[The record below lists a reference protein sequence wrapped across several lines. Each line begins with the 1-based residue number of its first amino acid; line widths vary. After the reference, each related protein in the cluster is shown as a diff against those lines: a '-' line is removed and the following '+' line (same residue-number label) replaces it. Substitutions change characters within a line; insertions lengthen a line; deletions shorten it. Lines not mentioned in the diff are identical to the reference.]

1 MTTALEPGLTTYRW
15 SSNDPADRFP
25 VEDPATGEVIT
36 LVQGGGA
43 AQVNAAVE
51 AAHRAFQTD
60 WRWRPP
66 AERAALLLKAA
77 DVLAEHA
84 DELALLESRENG
96 KPVADARSNDINFLT
111 FIFRFFGSLVD
122 KLPTDFYDKG
132 AIYTSTFLEPVGVV
146 GEIIPFNWPPIHAG
160 GKMAPAL
167 AAGNAVVLKASEQDP
182 LTVMR
187 IVELLNTVLPEDVL
201 HAVPGTGSKVGQP
214 LAAHPLV
221 RAMTFT
227 GSTGAG
233 AAVAGTTA
241 KNITPALLELGGKNA
256 MIVFDDA
263 DFDRA
268 VQDATEGGFYNKGEA
283 CTATSRI
290 LVQDGIYDRFV
301 EQLAAAVRK
310 LKVGR
315 GTNPAV
321 HVGPVVSRLQQK
333 RVLNYIQIGIDEGAT
348 LTAQAPIP
356 DDPELANGCW
366 VAPTLFTDVTRE
378 MRIATEEI
386 FGPVVA
392 VIRFSDEDE
401 AVAIANESEYGLTSA
416 IYTADSTRGFRVA
429 RRIEVGMVFINN
441 YFRGT
446 GGTPFGG
453 TKHSGYG
460 REHAIETLR
469 EYSYTKIV
477 RFPSG
482 LGTIPAWRALDDI
495 FGKAKKR
502 PSPEASRQSIERQ

>member
-1 MTTALEPGLTTYRW
+1 M
-15 SSNDPADRFP
+15 
-25 VEDPATGEVIT
+25 
-36 LVQGGGA
+36 
-43 AQVNAAVE
+43 
-51 AAHRAFQTD
+51 
-60 WRWRPP
+60 
-66 AERAALLLKAA
+66 
-77 DVLAEHA
+77 
-84 DELALLESRENG
+84 
-96 KPVADARSNDINFLT
+96 
-111 FIFRFFGSLVD
+111 
-122 KLPTDFYDKG
+122 
-132 AIYTSTFLEPVGVV
+132 
-146 GEIIPFNWPPIHAG
+146 
-160 GKMAPAL
+160 
-167 AAGNAVVLKASEQDP
+167 
-182 LTVMR
+182 
-187 IVELLNTVLPEDVL
+187 
-201 HAVPGTGSKVGQP
+201 
-214 LAAHPLV
+214 
-221 RAMTFT
+221 
-227 GSTGAG
+227 
-233 AAVAGTTA
+233 
-241 KNITPALLELGGKNA
+241 
-256 MIVFDDA
+256 FDDA

-446 GGTPFGG
+446 GGHAVRRDQAFRLRARACDRHAARVQLHQDRPFPVGP
-453 TKHSGYG
+453 
-460 REHAIETLR
+460 RDD
-469 EYSYTKIV
+469 
-477 RFPSG
+477 PG
-482 LGTIPAWRALDDI
+482 LACARRHL
-495 FGKAKKR
+495 
-502 PSPEASRQSIERQ
+502 RQSKEAAAS

>member
-1 MTTALEPGLTTYRW
+1 MTTALEPELSAFRW

-36 LVQGGGA
+36 LVQGGGTA
-43 AQVNAAVE
+43 EVDAAVE
-51 AAHRAFQTD
+51 AAHRAFQAD

-66 AERAALLLKAA
+66 AERAALLLEAA

-96 KPVADARSNDINFLT
+96 KPVQDARVNDINFLI

-132 AIYTSTFLEPVGVV
+132 AVYTSTYLEPVGVV

-167 AAGNAVVLKASEQDP
+167 AAGNTVVLKPSEQDP

-187 IVELLNTVLPEDVL
+187 IVELLNTVLPDDVL

-221 RAMTFT
+221 RTVTFT

-233 AAVAGTTA
+233 AAVAGTAA

-268 VQDATEGGFYNKGEA
+268 VKDAAEGGFYNKGEA

-301 EQLAAAVRK
+301 ERLAAAVTK

-321 HVGPVVSRLQQK
+321 HVGPVVSRHQQE
-333 RVLNYIQIGIDEGAT
+333 RVLSYIQIGIDEGAT
-348 LTAQAPIP
+348 LAAQAPIP
-356 DDPELANGCW
+356 EDPELANGFW

-392 VIRFSDEDE
+392 VARFSDEDE

-416 IYTADSTRGFRVA
+416 IYTADSARGFRMA

-495 FGKAKKR
+495 FEETAR
-502 PSPEASRQSIERQ
+502 P

>member
-1 MTTALEPGLTTYRW
+1 MTTTTLPEVSTFRW
-15 SSNDPADRFP
+15 SSNDPADRFA
-25 VEDPATGEVIT
+25 VEDPATGEVIAV
-36 LVQGGGA
+36 VQGGGTA
-43 AQVNAAVE
+43 EVDAAVE
-51 AAHRAFQTD
+51 AAHRAFEAD
-60 WRWRPP
+60 WRWRTP
-66 AERAALLLKAA
+66 AERAALLLRAA
-77 DVLAEHA
+77 DVLEAHA
-84 DELALLESRENG
+84 DELALLLSRENG
-96 KPVADARSNDINFLT
+96 KPLPDARQNDVNFLV

-132 AIYTSTFLEPVGVV
+132 AIYTSTYLEPVGVV

-160 GKMAPAL
+160 GKIAPAL
-167 AAGNAVVLKASEQDP
+167 AAGNTVVLKPSEQDP

-187 IVELLNTVLPEDVL
+187 IVELLNTVLPEGVL

-221 RAMTFT
+221 RTVTFT
-227 GSTGAG
+227 GSTAAG
-233 AAVAGTTA
+233 AAVAGTAA
-241 KNITPALLELGGKNA
+241 KNITPALLELGGKDA

-263 DFDRA
+263 DFDRVVKDA
-268 VQDATEGGFYNKGEA
+268 VEGGFYNKGEA

-301 EQLAAAVRK
+301 EGLAAAVRR

-315 GTNPAV
+315 GTDPGV
-321 HVGPVVSRLQQK
+321 HVGPVVSRHQQE
-333 RVLNYIQIGIDEGAT
+333 RVLNYIQVGIDEGAT
-348 LTAQAPIP
+348 LAAQASLP
-356 DDPELANGCW
+356 DAPELANGFW
-366 VAPTLFTDVTRE
+366 VAPTLFTDVTRG
-378 MRIATEEI
+378 MRVATEEI
-386 FGPVVA
+386 FGPVVT
-392 VIRFSDEDE
+392 VTRFSDEDE
-401 AVAIANESEYGLTSA
+401 AVAITNESEYGLTSA
-416 IYTADSTRGFRVA
+416 VYTADVTRGFRVA
-429 RRIEVGMVFINN
+429 RRIDVGMVFINN

-495 FGKAKKR
+495 FEEPGR
-502 PSPEASRQSIERQ
+502 P

>member
-1 MTTALEPGLTTYRW
+1 MTTTLAPELTTSRW
-15 SSNDPADRFP
+15 SSTDPEDRFS

-36 LVQGGGA
+36 IVQGGGPA
-43 AQVNAAVE
+43 EVNAAVE
-51 AAHRAFQTD
+51 AAHHAFEAD
-60 WRWRPP
+60 WRWRTP
-66 AERAALLLKAA
+66 AERAAFLLKGA
-77 DVLAEHA
+77 DVLEAHA

-96 KPVADARSNDINFLT
+96 KPVQDARSNDITFLT
-111 FIFRFFGSLVD
+111 FIFRFYGSLVD

-132 AIYTSTFLEPVGVV
+132 AIYTSTYQEPVGVI

-160 GKMAPAL
+160 GKIAPAL
-167 AAGNAVVLKASEQDP
+167 AAGNTVVLKPSEQDP

-187 IVELLNTVLPEDVL
+187 IIELLNTVLPEDVL
-201 HAVPGTGSKVGQP
+201 HALPGAGSKVGQP

-221 RAMTFT
+221 RRMTFT

-233 AAVAGTTA
+233 AAVASAAA
-241 KNITPALLELGGKNA
+241 KNITPALMELGGKDA
-256 MIVFDDA
+256 MVVFDDA

-268 VQDATEGGFYNKGEA
+268 LMDAVEGGYYNKGEA

-290 LVQDGIYDRFV
+290 LVQEGIYDRFV
-301 EQLAAAVRK
+301 ERLAAAVVK

-315 GTNPAV
+315 GTDPAV
-321 HVGPVVSRLQQK
+321 HVGPVVSRHQQE
-333 RVLNYIQIGIDEGAT
+333 RVLNYIQVGIDEGAT
-348 LTAQAPIP
+348 LTAQAPLP
-356 DDPELANGCW
+356 KDPELANGFW
-366 VAPTLFTDVTRE
+366 VAPTLFTDVTRG
-378 MRIATEEI
+378 MRIVTEEI
-386 FGPVVA
+386 FGPVVT
-392 VIRFSDEDE
+392 VTRFSDEDE
-401 AVAIANESEYGLTSA
+401 AVAIVNESEYGLTSA
-416 IYTADSTRGFRVA
+416 IYTADTTRGFRVA
-429 RRIEVGMVFINN
+429 RRIDVGMVFINN

-482 LGTIPAWRALDDI
+482 LGTIPSWRALDDI
-495 FGKAKKR
+495 FEQPGR
-502 PSPEASRQSIERQ
+502 H

>member
-1 MTTALEPGLTTYRW
+1 MTTTLPTGPSTYRW
-15 SSNDPADRFP
+15 SSNDPADRFT
-25 VEDPATGEVIT
+25 VQDPATGE
-36 LVQGGGA
+36 LLAAVQGGGA
-43 AQVNAAVE
+43 AEVNAAVE
-51 AAHRAFQTD
+51 AAHRAFEGD
-60 WRWRPP
+60 WRWRTS
-66 AERAALLLKAA
+66 AERGALLLQCA
-77 DVLAEHA
+77 DLLEAHA

-96 KPVADARSNDINFLT
+96 KPVQDARLHDIGFLT
-111 FIFRFFGSLVD
+111 YIFRFFGSLVD

-132 AIYTSTFLEPVGVV
+132 AVYTSTYLEPVGVV

-167 AAGNAVVLKASEQDP
+167 AAGNTVVLKPSEQDP

-214 LAAHPLV
+214 LTAHPLV
-221 RAMTFT
+221 RTVTFT

-233 AAVAGTTA
+233 AAVAGTAA

-268 VQDATEGGFYNKGEA
+268 VKDAAEGGFYNKGEA

-290 LVQDGIYDRFV
+290 LVQDGLYDRFV
-301 EQLAAAVRK
+301 GQLTAAVTK

-315 GTNPAV
+315 GTDPAV
-321 HVGPVVSRLQQK
+321 HVGPVVSRLQQE

-348 LTAQAPIP
+348 LAAQAPIP
-356 DDPELANGCW
+356 EDPELANGFW
-366 VAPTLFTDVTRE
+366 VAPTMFTDVTRE

-392 VIRFSDEDE
+392 VMRFSDEDE

-416 IYTADSTRGFRVA
+416 IYTADSARGFRMA
-429 RRIEVGMVFINN
+429 RRIEAGMVFLNN

-460 REHAIETLR
+460 REHAIQTLR

-495 FGKAKKR
+495 FEKAGHPQ
-502 PSPEASRQSIERQ
+502 PSTH

>member
-1 MTTALEPGLTTYRW
+1 MTTALEPGLSTYRW
-15 SSNDPADRFP
+15 SSHDPADRFP

-36 LVQGGGA
+36 FVQGGGA
-43 AQVNAAVE
+43 AQVDAAVG
-51 AAHRAFQTD
+51 AAHRAFQAD

-66 AERAALLLKAA
+66 AERAAFLLRGA
-77 DVLAEHA
+77 DVLEAHA

-96 KPVADARSNDINFLT
+96 KPVADARLNDISFLT

-132 AIYTSTFLEPVGVV
+132 AVYTSTYLEPVGV
-146 GEIIPFNWPPIHAG
+146 
-160 GKMAPAL
+160 
-167 AAGNAVVLKASEQDP
+167 AGNTVVLKPSEQDP

-221 RAMTFT
+221 RTVTFT

-233 AAVAGTTA
+233 AAVAGTAA

-268 VQDATEGGFYNKGEA
+268 VRDAAEGGFYNKGEA

-301 EQLAAAVRK
+301 AQLAAAVRK

-315 GTNPAV
+315 GTDPAV
-321 HVGPVVSRLQQK
+321 HVGPVVSRLQQD
-333 RVLNYIQIGIDEGAT
+333 RVLSYLQVGTDEGAT
-348 LTAQAPIP
+348 LAAQAPLP
-356 DDPELANGCW
+356 GDPELANGFW

-392 VIRFSDEDE
+392 VMRFSDEDE
-401 AVAIANESEYGLTSA
+401 AVAIANEAEYGLTTA
-416 IYTADSTRGFRVA
+416 IYTADSARGFRLA
-429 RRIEVGMVFINN
+429 RRIEVGMAFINN
-441 YFRGT
+441 YFRST

-460 REHAIETLR
+460 REHAIGTLR
-469 EYSYTKIV
+469 EYTYTKIV

-495 FGKAKKR
+495 FEKPDR
-502 PSPEASRQSIERQ
+502 P

>member
-1 MTTALEPGLTTYRW
+1 MTTTTATELSTFRW
-15 SSNDPADRFP
+15 SSTDPTDRFA
-25 VEDPATGEVIT
+25 VEDPATGDVIT
-36 LVQGGGA
+36 VVQGGGA
-43 AQVNAAVE
+43 AEVNAAVE
-51 AAHRAFQTD
+51 AAHRAFEKD
-60 WRWRPP
+60 WRWRTL
-66 AERAALLLKAA
+66 AERAAFLLQGA
-77 DVLAEHA
+77 DVLEAHA
-84 DELALLESRENG
+84 DELALLLSRENG
-96 KPVADARSNDINFLT
+96 KPVQDGRVNDINFLT

-132 AIYTSTFLEPVGVV
+132 AVYTSTYQEPVGVV

-167 AAGNAVVLKASEQDP
+167 AAGNTVVLKPSEQDP

-221 RAMTFT
+221 RTVTFT
-227 GSTGAG
+227 GSTRAG
-233 AAVAGTTA
+233 AAVAGTA
-241 KNITPALLELGGKNA
+241 AQNVTPALLELGGKDA

-263 DFDRA
+263 DLDRA
-268 VQDATEGGFYNKGEA
+268 LRDAVEGGFYNKGEA

-301 EQLAAAVRK
+301 ERLVAAVRK

-315 GTNPAV
+315 GTDPAV
-321 HVGPVVSRLQQK
+321 HVGPVVSRVQRE
-333 RVLNYIQIGIDEGAT
+333 RVLNYIQIGLDEGAT
-348 LTAQAPIP
+348 LAAQAPLP
-356 DDPELANGCW
+356 DDPELANGFW
-366 VAPTLFTDVTRE
+366 VAPTLFTDVRRD

-386 FGPVVA
+386 FGPVVS
-392 VIRFSDEDE
+392 VTRFSDEDE
-401 AVAIANESEYGLTSA
+401 AVAITNESEYGLTSA
-416 IYTADSTRGFRVA
+416 VYTADAPRGFRVA
-429 RRIEVGMVFINN
+429 RRIDVGMVFINN

-460 REHAIETLR
+460 REHAIATLR
-469 EYSYTKIV
+469 EYTYTKIV

-482 LGTIPAWRALDDI
+482 IGTIPAWRALGDVFD
-495 FGKAKKR
+495 
-502 PSPEASRQSIERQ
+502 ETESRSHVARS

>member
-1 MTTALEPGLTTYRW
+1 MTTALEPGLSTYRW
-15 SSNDPADRFP
+15 SSHDEADRFS

-43 AQVNAAVE
+43 AEVNAAVE
-51 AAHRAFQTD
+51 AAHRAFQAD
-60 WRWRPP
+60 WRWRTP
-66 AERAALLLKAA
+66 AERAALLLQGA
-77 DVLAEHA
+77 DVLEAHA
-84 DELALLESRENG
+84 DQLALLLSRENG
-96 KPVADARSNDINFLT
+96 KPVQDARLNDMSFLV
-111 FIFRFFGSLVD
+111 FIFRFFGSLAD

-132 AIYTSTFLEPVGVV
+132 AVYTSTYLEPVGVV
-146 GEIIPFNWPPIHAG
+146 GEIIPFNWPPIHTG
-160 GKMAPAL
+160 GKIAPAL
-167 AAGNAVVLKASEQDP
+167 AAGNTVVLKPSEQDP

-187 IVELLNTVLPEDVL
+187 IVELLNTVLPPDVL

-221 RAMTFT
+221 RTVTFT

-233 AAVAGTTA
+233 AAVAATAA

-268 VQDATEGGFYNKGEA
+268 VKDAAEGGFYNKGEA

-290 LVQDGIYDRFV
+290 LVQDEIYDRFV
-301 EQLAAAVRK
+301 EQLAAAVTK

-321 HVGPVVSRLQQK
+321 HVGPVVSRHQQQ
-333 RVLNYIQIGIDEGAT
+333 RVLSYVQVGIDEGAT
-348 LTAQAPIP
+348 LAAQAPLP
-356 DDPELANGCW
+356 DDPELANGFW
-366 VAPTLFTDVTRE
+366 VAPALFTNVTRT

-392 VIRFSDEDE
+392 VMRFSDEDE
-401 AVAIANESEYGLTSA
+401 AVAIANESEYALTSA
-416 IYTADSTRGFRVA
+416 IYTADSTRGFRMA
-429 RRIEVGMVFINN
+429 RRVEVGMVFLNN

-469 EYSYTKIV
+469 EYTYTKIV

-495 FGKAKKR
+495 FTEPA
-502 PSPEASRQSIERQ
+502 